1 MGKGIRIAS
10 VLLACIVATACNRGD
25 DGEAARKAAEA
36 ARKFAAQEKPWRDAR
51 AAALVT
57 PEGWTS
63 VIGLHWLDK
72 GAHYAGSAPGNGLK
86 LAKGPAHLGMFTLD
100 AKGVVTFVPEK
111 GLALTLDGKPLAG
124 ATALRTDQAP
134 AGPAKL
140 GFDDGKGT
148 ATIIVRG
155 DRVALRVKHADADA
169 RTHFKGIEYWPGGP
183 DWTVNAKFVPHPA
196 GKTLP
201 IVNIVNMVEEV
212 PNPGAIEFERDGK
225 LHRLEVLDQ
234 GEPTLF
240 LVYADR
246 TSGHGSYPA
255 GRYLDIPRPGPDG
268 RVRID
273 FNRGE
278 NPPCAFTSFA
288 TCPLPPTANR
298 LDLAVVAGEKVYK
311 H

>member
-1 MGKGIRIAS
+1 MGKGIRIA
-10 VLLACIVATACNRGD
+10 VLLLAGIVATACNRGD

-36 ARKFAAQEKPWRDAR
+36 ARRFNAQEKPWRDAR
-51 AAALVT
+51 AAELVT
-57 PEGWTS
+57 PDGWTS
-63 VIGLHWLDK
+63 VIGLHWIDR
-72 GAHYAGSAPGNGLK
+72 GSHYAGSAPGNGFMIG
-86 LAKGPAHLGMFTLD
+86 KGPAHLGMFTLD
-100 AKGVVTFVPEK
+100 AKGVVTFVPES
-111 GLALTLDGKPLAG
+111 GVAVTLDGQPLTG
-124 ATALRTDQAP
+124 ATTLRTDQDP

-140 GFDDGKGT
+140 GFDDGKGV

-183 DWTVNAKFVPHPA
+183 DWTVNARFVPHEK

-201 IVNIVNMVEEV
+201 IVNIVNMVEQV

-225 LHRLEVLDQ
+225 PYRLEVLDQ

-268 RVRID
+268 RVRVD

-288 TCPLPPTANR
+288 TCPLPPIANR
-298 LDLAVVAGEKVYK
+298 LDLAVVAGEKIYK